1 MECDTTAIL
10 NIRDLSKAY
19 GGVQALDTVSI
30 DIRPGEVHAIIGENG
45 AGKSTLVKIVSGVV
59 KRDAGIITLGGDDVE
74 FDTPRHAIESGISII
89 HQELSMLPDL
99 NVIEN
104 IYSGRMTG
112 RLGIVNWSLLA
123 EKTKQALQVVE
134 ADIDPYANVGN
145 LSISDRQMV
154 EIAKAVDKNCR
165 VLIMDEPNSS
175 LSEHETEILFRII
188 MKLKTEDI
196 AVVYI
201 SHKLEEVLLIAD
213 RITALRDGKYVG
225 TVDAAETNVDQLVGM
240 MVGRDLV
247 RGERRHRQQTEP
259 ILEVKNLCGE
269 RFTDVSFDLQ
279 RGEILGFSGLVG
291 SGRSEVARAIFGADP
306 IRAGEIIYQN
316 NRVSFRSPREAIEA
330 GIAMLQEDRKKLSLF
345 MDQSVLA
352 NMAVAQLPHLS
363 RAGVIDSSR
372 MRQTV
377 SAYVDSLRIRMGRLE
392 YPASSLSGG
401 NQQKTIVG
409 RWLATEPR
417 VLILD
422 EPTHGVDI
430 GAKAEIYQK
439 IQALADG
446 GMSIMLISSELPEV
460 IALSDRVVVMR
471 GGAVAAILGD
481 DMLDE
486 ETIMTYAAG
495 GTVREEQIEA
505 YDK

>member
-1 MECDTTAIL
+1 MQSETATVL
-10 NIRDLSKAY
+10 SIRDLSKSY
-19 GGVQALDTVSI
+19 GGVHALDEVSI

-59 KRDAGIITLGGDDVE
+59 KRDNGTITFAGDDVHFE
-74 FDTPRHAIESGISII
+74 TPRQAIESGISII

-104 IYSGRMTG
+104 IYSGRMKS
-112 RLGIVNWSLLA
+112 RLGIVDWSSLA
-123 EKTKQALQVVE
+123 ESARNALAVVE
-134 ADIDPYANVGN
+134 ADIDPFAIVDR

-175 LSEHETEILFRII
+175 LSEHETEILFGII
-188 MKLKTEDI
+188 RKLKEDGI

-201 SHKLEEVLLIAD
+201 SHKLEEVLMISD

-225 TVDAAETNVDQLVGM
+225 TVEAAESDVDQLVSM

-247 RGERRHRQQTEP
+247 RGERRTREQTESV
-259 ILEVKNLCGE
+259 LEVRNLSGA
-269 RFTDVSFDLQ
+269 RFEKVSFDVQ

-291 SGRSEVARAIFGADP
+291 SGRSEVARAVFGADSHHE
-306 IRAGEIIYQN
+306 GEIVFKGSP
-316 NRVSFRSPREAIEA
+316 VSFGSPREAIEA

-345 MDQSVLA
+345 MDQSVVS
-352 NMAVAQLPHLS
+352 NISMAHLPHLS
-363 RAGVIDSSR
+363 RGGVVDSKKLS
-372 MRQTV
+372 QTV
-377 SAYVDSLRIRMGRLE
+377 SSYVESLRIRLGGVDH
-392 YPASSLSGG
+392 AVSSLSGG

-409 RWLATEPR
+409 RWLATEPEI
-417 VLILD
+417 LILD

-446 GMSIMLISSELPEV
+446 GMSILLISSELPEI

-471 GGAVAAILGD
+471 GGEVTAILD
-481 DMLDE
+481 HDRIDE

-495 GTVREEQIEA
+495 GTVREEEIRV
-505 YDK
+505 